1 VIVRIL
7 LSPARVPA
15 ALLLLHGITHGA
27 PSCIELGVIGWR
39 DVAKLVSRAEFARRD
54 MAVACALW
62 RAAALP
68 TVFIAGAIA
77 IGPNEPRDVRV
88 GVVKIAPGRAFIAN
102 EVALRGGPR
111 TTIQA

>member
-1 VIVRIL
+1 
-7 LSPARVPA
+7 
-15 ALLLLHGITHGA
+15 
-27 PSCIELGVIGWR
+27 VIGWP

-54 MAVACALW
+54 MALACGLW

-68 TVFIAGAIA
+68 AVFIAGALA